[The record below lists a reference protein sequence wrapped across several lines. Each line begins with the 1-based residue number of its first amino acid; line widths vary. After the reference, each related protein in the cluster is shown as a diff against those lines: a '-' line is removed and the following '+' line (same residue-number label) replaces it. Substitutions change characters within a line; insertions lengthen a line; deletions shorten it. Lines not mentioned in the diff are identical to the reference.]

1 MENLFAAKFAVSWYF
16 DMNMGIEVR
25 GSWRGGRGKRER

>member
-25 GSWRGGRGKRER
+25 GSWRGRER